1 VASVAAG
8 IAGAGRL
15 AGTSLGVG
23 TGPAKVR
30 FAVAVVLAQVAG
42 ATPCMETGPA
52 SWFATNPGAT
62 STPLTSTLVLG
73 VSLVMA
79 AIWAAEALASQEEET
94 EGTSSTRQALQARGI
109 AKSIQSAFPK
119 HKTTELRKR
128 WPEGRVELL
137 NSRGDSFQQPVFVT
151 VDEHSRFRPDGEDTV
166 YTLWNDLRIKSAAA
180 GTRYCPFQYVSGPH
194 AGGRNVD
201 VARSLQLKP

>member
-1 VASVAAG
+1 MASVAAG
-8 IAGAGRL
+8 IVGAKRL

-30 FAVAVVLAQVAG
+30 FAVAAVLAQVAG

-62 STPLTSTLVLG
+62 STPLASTLVLG

-94 EGTSSTRQALQARGI
+94 EGTSSTRQALQA
-109 AKSIQSAFPK
+109 STP
-119 HKTTELRKR
+119 
-128 WPEGRVELL
+128 
-137 NSRGDSFQQPVFVT
+137 
-151 VDEHSRFRPDGEDTV
+151 
-166 YTLWNDLRIKSAAA
+166 
-180 GTRYCPFQYVSGPH
+180 GTRNRQ
-194 AGGRNVD
+194 VD
-201 VARSLQLKP
+201 SISIPEAQNHGTTQTMA